1 MVEWIR
7 RYITRMIVAKR
18 VEGTQWKDGVGPR
31 IVKILYKTQLEA
43 IHCNFVF
50 NRDMQFEVGET

>member
-1 MVEWIR
+1 
-7 RYITRMIVAKR
+7 MIVAKR

-43 IHCNFVF
+43 IHCNVVF